1 MGVLDNVCEDLFEEL
16 KHGERRTVLLKEVVS
31 SFQTWHY
38 NLDYRE
44 LGFGCSFIV
53 RYRRENFLDGP
64 VKL

>member
-1 MGVLDNVCEDLFEEL
+1 MLNVIEDNFKEL
-16 KHGERRTVLLKEVVS
+16 EHGERRTVLLKEVVS